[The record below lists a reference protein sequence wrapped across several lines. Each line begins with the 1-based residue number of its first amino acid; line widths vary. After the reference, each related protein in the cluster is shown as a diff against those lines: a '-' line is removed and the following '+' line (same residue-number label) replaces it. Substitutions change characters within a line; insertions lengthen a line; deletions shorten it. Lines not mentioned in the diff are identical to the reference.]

1 MVSIWR
7 RCTIGTALRTAG
19 IARTWCPAAALTS
32 RVVSA
37 HMIAVPA
44 CPARL
49 GTGNTPH
56 NTHHARRRNSMARL
70 LEGKVA
76 VVTGA
81 GRGIGREEALLMAK
95 HGAKV
100 VVNDLGAHFD
110 GTGADQSPAQ
120 QVVNE
125 IKAAGGEAV
134 ANGDSVSDFKA
145 AKRIVQCAIDTF
157 GKLNIV
163 INNAGILRDRM
174 IFNMGEE
181 DWDAVIGV
189 HLKGAFN
196 MSRHA
201 CEYWRE
207 EHKKGNVLNGR
218 IVNTSSDAG
227 LLGNVGQTNYGA
239 AKAAVALMAM
249 VMDAEMQKYGVC
261 CNAIAPVARTRLTVD
276 ATPSTAAFMGKKVE
290 EGKFDVFDPRNIA
303 PLVAWLASDDAKDV
317 HGEVFRV
324 GGGTVWLMQGWHS
337 VGKVSQKA
345 TWEPAAL
352 GGKLKAELAKGV
364 TAKENIGAIMAE
376 ALSA

>member
-1 MVSIWR
+1 M
-7 RCTIGTALRTAG
+7 AG
-19 IARTWCPAAALTS
+19 
-32 RVVSA
+32 
-37 HMIAVPA
+37 
-44 CPARL
+44 
-49 GTGNTPH
+49 
-56 NTHHARRRNSMARL
+56 L

-76 VVTGA
+76 IITGS

-110 GTGADQSPAQ
+110 GTGSADVHPAQ
-120 QVVNE
+120 EVVNE
-125 IKAAGGEAV
+125 IKAMGGDAV
-134 ANGDSVSDFKA
+134 TNGESVSDFKG
-145 AKRIVQCAIDTF
+145 AKRIVECALDHF

-163 INNAGILRDRM
+163 VNNAGILRDRM

-181 DWDAVIGV
+181 DWDSVIAV
-189 HLKGAFN
+189 HLKGTFA

-218 IVNTSSDAG
+218 IINTSSDAG
-227 LLGNVGQTNYGA
+227 LLGNVGQSNYGG
-239 AKAAVALMAM
+239 AKAAVALMAI
-249 VMDAEMQKYGVC
+249 VMDAEMQKYGVT
-261 CNAIAPVARTRLTVD
+261 CNAIAPVARTRLTIE

-303 PLVAWLASDDAKDV
+303 PLIAWLASDDAANV

-352 GGKLKAELAKGV
+352 GEKLKSELAKGL
-364 TAKENIGAIMAE
+364 TAKENIGAVMAE
-376 ALSA
+376 ALS

>member
-1 MVSIWR
+1 M
-7 RCTIGTALRTAG
+7 AG
-19 IARTWCPAAALTS
+19 
-32 RVVSA
+32 
-37 HMIAVPA
+37 
-44 CPARL
+44 
-49 GTGNTPH
+49 
-56 NTHHARRRNSMARL
+56 L

-76 VVTGA
+76 IITGA

-95 HGAKV
+95 LGAKV

-110 GTGADQSPAQ
+110 GTGSADKHPALE
-120 QVVNE
+120 VVEE
-125 IKAAGGEAV
+125 IKKAGGEAV
-134 ANGDSVSDFKA
+134 TNGESVSDFKG
-145 AKRIVQCAIDTF
+145 AKRIVECALDNF

-163 INNAGILRDRM
+163 VNNAGILRDRM

-181 DWDAVIGV
+181 DWDSVVGV
-189 HLKGAFN
+189 HLKGTFN

-227 LLGNVGQTNYGA
+227 LLGNVGQSNYGG
-239 AKAAVALMAM
+239 AKAAVALMAV

-261 CNAIAPVARTRLTVD
+261 CNAIAPVARTRLTVE
-276 ATPSTAAFMGKKVE
+276 ATPSTAAFMGKQVE

-303 PLVAWLASDDAKDV
+303 PLVAWLSSDDCKDV

-337 VGKVSQKA
+337 VGKVSQRA
-345 TWEPAAL
+345 VWDAAKL
-352 GGKLKAELAKGV
+352 GAQLKTELAKGI